1 MYRQILNR
9 WAEACSFAK
18 EHGLAWP
25 VAPTLNAAL
34 ADLEKSLV
42 AAKLPFIG
50 SGRRPASW
58 LRNGSGLDL
67 GLRCEL

>member
-1 MYRQILNR
+1 VYRQILNR

-18 EHGLAWP
+18 QHGLAWP
-25 VAPTLNAAL
+25 VASTLHAAL
-34 ADLEKSLV
+34 TDLEQSLV